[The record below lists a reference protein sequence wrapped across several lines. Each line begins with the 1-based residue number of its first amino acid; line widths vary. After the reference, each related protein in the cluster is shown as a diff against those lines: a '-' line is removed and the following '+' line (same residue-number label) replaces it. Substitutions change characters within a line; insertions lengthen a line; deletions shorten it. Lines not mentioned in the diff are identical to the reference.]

1 MTPQRVGWGRS
12 RSIERVDSE
21 YDVIVI
27 GGGAAGENAAD
38 RAVKGGLTAAIVE
51 KSLLGGACSYWACEP
66 SKALLRPGTALHAA
80 RRLPGSREAV
90 TGQLDVRAVLA
101 HRDEASSHWDDSG
114 QAEWAADAGITIVRG
129 TARLTGAKRLW
140 VTDDAGNHFT
150 LTARHA
156 VVLATGSV
164 PTIPKVPGLDSVPI
178 WTTPDATSAQEVP
191 ESLAVIGAGVAGA
204 ELAQAFARLGSKV
217 TVLAR
222 GSFLSAFPE
231 DARNLVAAGLR
242 ADGVEILEGVSPEFV
257 ETTDD
262 GAVRLTLP
270 GDRTLDAAKVLVSAG
285 RRAALDGLGLPAFG
299 IEPPS
304 LRVDETGRVHGL
316 SWLYAVGDCTGG
328 AKLTHQGKYQARIT
342 GDAIVAR
349 SRGELEGQP
358 EPWSRFARTADV
370 LAVPRAVFTDPEVA
384 FVGLT
389 EEDAWEA
396 GIRVRSIELPIS
408 VAGAWQH
415 AEDYE
420 GWAQFLVDEEART
433 VIGACFAGPD
443 VAELLHAA
451 TIAIVGEV
459 PLDRLWHATPAF
471 PTVSE
476 IWLRFL
482 EAYGL

>member
-1 MTPQRVGWGRS
+1 MDT
-12 RSIERVDSE
+12 E

-27 GGGAAGENAAD
+27 GGGATGENAAD
-38 RAVKGGLTAAIVE
+38 RVVKGGLTAAIVE
-51 KSLLGGACSYWACEP
+51 RGLLGGACSYWACEP

-80 RRLPGSREAV
+80 RRVPGAREAV
-90 TGQLDVRAVLA
+90 TGGLDVRAVLA
-101 HRDEASSHWDDSG
+101 HRDDAASHWDDSS
-114 QAEWAADAGITIVRG
+114 QAEWASNAGIAVVRG

-140 VTDDAGNHFT
+140 VTSDDGDHFT

-164 PTIPKVPGLDSVPI
+164 PAVPKIPGLDSAPV
-178 WTTPDATSAQEVP
+178 WTTADATSAQEVP

-204 ELAQAFARLGSKV
+204 ELAQAFARLGTKV

-231 DARNLVAAGLR
+231 EARALVADGLR
-242 ADGVEILEGVSPEFV
+242 ADGVEILEGVSPEQV
-257 ETTDD
+257 GTTDD
-262 GAVRLTLP
+262 GAARLTLP
-270 GDRTLDAAKVLVSAG
+270 GDRTLVAERVLVAAG

-304 LRVDETGRVHGL
+304 LKVNDSGRVDGV
-316 SWLYAVGDCTGG
+316 SWLYAVGDCSGG
-328 AKLTHQGKYQARIT
+328 PKLTHQGKYQARIT

-349 SRGELEGQP
+349 ARGVLGDGAP
-358 EPWSRFARTADV
+358 APWSRWARTADV
-370 LAVPRAVFTDPEVA
+370 LAVPHVVFTDPELA
-384 FVGLT
+384 SVGLT

-396 GIRVRSIELPIS
+396 GIRVRAVGLPIS

-420 GWAQFLVDEEART
+420 GWAQFLVDEDAHT
-433 VIGACFAGPD
+433 LIGACFAGPD

-459 PLDRLWHATPAF
+459 PLERLWHAIPAF

-476 IWLRFL
+476 VWLRFL

>member
-1 MTPQRVGWGRS
+1 M
-12 RSIERVDSE
+12 DSE
-21 YDVIVI
+21 YDVIVV

-80 RRLPGSREAV
+80 RRVPGSREAV
-90 TGQLDVRAVLA
+90 TGQLDVPAVLA

-114 QAEWAADAGITIVRG
+114 QAQWAEGVGIKVIRG
-129 TARLTGAKRLW
+129 TARLTGARRLW
-140 VTDDAGNHFT
+140 VTDDDGNHFT

-156 VVLATGSV
+156 VVLATGSLPV
-164 PTIPKVPGLDSVPI
+164 IPKVPGLHNVRV
-178 WTTPDATSAQEVP
+178 WTTPDATSTQEVP

-217 TVLAR
+217 TMLAR

-231 DARNLVAAGLR
+231 DARNLVAEGLR
-242 ADGVEILEGVSPEFV
+242 ADGVEILEGVSPEFA
-257 ETTDD
+257 ERTDD

-270 GDRTLDAAKVLVSAG
+270 GDRTLKAERLLVAAG
-285 RRAALDGLGLPAFG
+285 RRPALDGLGLPAFG
-299 IEPPS
+299 IEPHL
-304 LRVDETGRVHGL
+304 LRVDESGRVQGL
-316 SWLYAVGDCTGG
+316 SWLYAVGDCSGG

-349 SRGELEGQP
+349 SRDELDADV
-358 EPWSRFARTADV
+358 EPWSRWARTADV
-370 LAVPRAVFTDPEVA
+370 LAVPHVVFTDPEIA
-384 FVGLT
+384 SVGLT

-396 GIRVRSIELPIS
+396 GIRVRAVELPIS

-420 GWAQFLVDEEART
+420 GWAQFLVDEDART
-433 VIGACFAGPD
+433 LIGACFAGPD

-459 PLDRLWHATPAF
+459 PLERLWHATPSF

>member
-1 MTPQRVGWGRS
+1 MDT
-12 RSIERVDSE
+12 E

-51 KSLLGGACSYWACEP
+51 RSLLGGACSYWACEP
-66 SKALLRPGTALHAA
+66 SKALLRPGTALNAA
-80 RRLPGSREAV
+80 RRVPGAREAV
-90 TGQLDVRAVLA
+90 TGSLDVRAVLA
-101 HRDEASSHWDDSG
+101 HRDEASSNWDDSS
-114 QAEWAADAGITIVRG
+114 QVEWAEGAGITLIRG

-140 VTDDAGNHFT
+140 VTGDDGSHFA

-164 PTIPKVPGLDSVPI
+164 PSIPKIPGLAGVHP
-178 WTTPDATSAQEVP
+178 WTTPDATSAQEIP
-191 ESLAVIGAGVAGA
+191 ESLAVVGAGVAGA

-231 DARNLVAAGLR
+231 DARNLVADGLR
-242 ADGVEILEGVSPEFV
+242 ADGVEILEGVSPERA
-257 ETTDD
+257 ELTDD
-262 GAVRLTLP
+262 GAARLTLP
-270 GDRTLDAAKVLVSAG
+270 GGRELVAERVLVAAG

-304 LRVDETGRVHGL
+304 LKVDESGRVQGL
-316 SWLYAVGDCTGG
+316 SWLYAVGDCSGG
-328 AKLTHQGKYQARIT
+328 PKLTHQGKYQARIT
-342 GDAIVAR
+342 GDAIGAR
-349 SRGELEGQP
+349 ARGELGGAAP
-358 EPWSRFARTADV
+358 GAWSRWARTADV
-370 LAVPRAVFTDPEVA
+370 LAVPHVVFTDPEVA
-384 FVGLT
+384 SVGLT

-396 GIRVRSIELPIS
+396 GIRVRPVELPIS

-415 AEDYE
+415 AEGYE
-420 GWAQFLVDEEART
+420 GWAQFLVDEDTRT
-433 VIGACFAGPD
+433 LVGACFAGPD

-459 PLDRLWHATPAF
+459 PLERLWHATPAF

-476 IWLRFL
+476 VWLRFL

>member
-1 MTPQRVGWGRS
+1 M
-12 RSIERVDSE
+12 DSE

-66 SKALLRPGTALHAA
+66 SKALLRPGTALNAA
-80 RRLPGSREAV
+80 RRVPGAREAV
-90 TGQLDVRAVLA
+90 TGQLDVAAVLA

-114 QAEWAADAGITIVRG
+114 QTQWAEGAGITVVRG
-129 TARLTGAKRLW
+129 TARLTGARRVW
-140 VTDDAGNHFT
+140 VTDDDGNHFT

-156 VVLATGSV
+156 VVLATGSLPV
-164 PTIPKVPGLDSVPI
+164 IPKVPGLHNVPI
-178 WTTPDATSAQEVP
+178 WTTPDATSTQEIP

-217 TVLAR
+217 AVLAR

-231 DARNLVAAGLR
+231 DARNLVADGLR
-242 ADGVEILEGVSPEFV
+242 ADGVEILEGVSPELA
-257 ETTDD
+257 ERTDD

-270 GDRTLDAAKVLVSAG
+270 GDRTLEAARVLVAAG
-285 RRAALDGLGLPAFG
+285 RRPALDGLGLPAFG
-299 IEPPS
+299 IEPHL

-316 SWLYAVGDCTGG
+316 SWLYAVGDCSGG
-328 AKLTHQGKYQARIT
+328 PKLTHQGKYQARIT

-349 SRGELEGQP
+349 SSDELDGDA
-358 EPWSRFARTADV
+358 EPWSRWARTADV
-370 LAVPRAVFTDPEVA
+370 LAVPRVVFTDPEIA
-384 FVGLT
+384 SVGLT

-396 GIRVRSIELPIS
+396 GIRVRAVELPIS

-420 GWAQFLVDEEART
+420 GWAQFLVDEDAHT
-433 VIGACFAGPD
+433 LVGASFAGPD
-443 VAELLHAA
+443 VAEMLHAA

-459 PLDRLWHATPAF
+459 PLGRLWHATPSF